1 MGNIHGIISDKL
13 SLSKDEFSVSNLNSA
28 IACIISFQCCTVI
41 RKGFILWNGHLHAI
55 NCENITLPPFGSAVN
70 NI

>member
-1 MGNIHGIISDKL
+1 MGNLSIHGIISDKL

-28 IACIISFQCCTVI
+28 IAINFSVVRSSEKGSFFG
-41 RKGFILWNGHLHAI
+41 KGHLHAI